1 MGDCFTVVRQN
12 RQFRLRRVRYRGFKM
27 NSTYTFHGIKYADA
41 DRFQMPREVKPWKG
55 IKNALAYGYVCPMLM
70 QDHPL
75 MEVMIPHRY
84 WPMDENCQVSEYWT
98 QSLDPEAKTGYG
110 MVATEV
116 DSLQAH
122 PLNRWRMKEII

>member
-1 MGDCFTVVRQN
+1 MGDCFYCSKAEPVVQTKAGKI
-12 RQFRLRRVRYRGFKM
+12 RGFKM
-27 NSTYTFHGIKYADA
+27 NSTYTFYGIKYADA

-84 WPMDENCQVSEYWT
+84 WPMDENCQYLNIWT
-98 QSLDPEAKTGYG
+98 QSLDPEAKNRLWYG
-110 MVATEV
+110 CTEV

-122 PLNRWRMKEII
+122 PLNRWRMREII